1 MRQCA
6 IDFSISV
13 RAGVIPERLVKDE
26 KVQLFYV
33 QGILK
38 KNSTALAT
46 LSSPRPARTNSTL
59 DT

>member
-1 MRQCA
+1 M
-6 IDFSISV
+6 SV